1 MRKTLILGGGSI
13 AKAIIQGLMKNNYDP
28 NKFVVVDR
36 NQGKCDFITNTYG
49 IPAFTE
55 YGHVIQDIDPIFLA
69 VKPQGAK
76 ETCLNLAPY
85 IKSTTPLIVSVMAG
99 VTVAML
105 KSWLGNHP
113 IVRTMPNTPSLIQAG
128 ATGMFADPMVTEQ
141 QKIDIETMMAAI
153 GKAIWFPLENNL
165 DAVTALSGS
174 GPAYYFYLMSC
185 MQDAAVAMGLPEGD
199 AKALTIQTALGA
211 AKLALETD
219 APFKELQNQVTSKG
233 GTTEAALNVM
243 QQLNIKHIID
253 TAMQAAKDRS
263 EALSNSL

>member
-1 MRKTLILGGGSI
+1 MKKTLILGGGSI

-28 NKFVVVDR
+28 NTFVVVDR
-36 NQGKCDFITNTYG
+36 NQEKCDFITKTYG

-55 YGHVIQDIDPIFLA
+55 YEPVIGHIDILFLA

-76 ETCLNLAPY
+76 ETCLKLAPC
-85 IKSTTPLIVSVMAG
+85 IKNTTPLIVSVMAG
-99 VTVAML
+99 ITVAML

-113 IVRTMPNTPSLIQAG
+113 IVRTMPNTPALIQAG

-141 QKIDIETMMAAI
+141 QKIDIETIMAAT
-153 GKAIWFPLENNL
+153 GKAVWFPIERNL

-185 MQDAAVAMGLPEGD
+185 MQDTAVAMGLSEND
-199 AKALTIQTALGA
+199 AKVLTIQTALGA
-211 AKLALETD
+211 AMLALETNI
-219 APFKELQNQVTSKG
+219 PFKELQNQVTSKG

-253 TAMQAAKDRS
+253 AAMKAAESRS
-263 EALSNSL
+263 VELSRQ